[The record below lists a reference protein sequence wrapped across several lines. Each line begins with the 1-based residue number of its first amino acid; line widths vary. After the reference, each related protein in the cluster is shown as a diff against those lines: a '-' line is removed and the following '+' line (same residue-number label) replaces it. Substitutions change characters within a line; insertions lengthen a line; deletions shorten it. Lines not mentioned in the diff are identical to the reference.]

1 MPANDADDPHKRP
14 SGRRAGDS
22 GTRDAILDAAKDLFA
37 ERGYDGASI
46 RAIAGVAGVDPALI
60 RHFFGDKDG
69 LFAATVQDRTAIPK
83 RLGAALAGDP
93 TGLGARV
100 TDAYFRLW
108 EEPETQT
115 ILLALVRSSTT
126 SDRTARMLLEV
137 IGAHV
142 PEDENL
148 GAVPDERVRRVALA
162 ASHLLGT
169 ALARHVIKLPPIAS
183 LDHDALVAEI
193 APTIQRYLTGTHR

>member
-1 MPANDADDPHKRP
+1 MPENADDPRKRP
-14 SGRRAGDS
+14 SGRRAGES
-22 GTRDAILDAAKDLFA
+22 GTRDAILDAASDRFA

-46 RAIAGVAGVDPALI
+46 RAIAAVAGVDPALI
-60 RHFFGDKDG
+60 RHFFVDKDG
-69 LFAATVQDRTAIPK
+69 LFAATIKDRTAIPK
-83 RLGAALAGDP
+83 RLGAALAGDSL
-93 TGLGARV
+93 GLGSRV
-100 TDAYFRLW
+100 ADAYFRLW

-137 IGAHV
+137 IAAHI
-142 PEDENL
+142 PDDQDL
-148 GAVPDERVRRVALA
+148 GTVADERIHRVALA

-169 ALARHVIKLPPIAS
+169 AIARYVIKLPP
-183 LDHDALVAEI
+183 LVALAHDDLVTEI